1 MQDSKM
7 KILMV
12 DDEELYIHAMI
23 GLLADKYKIIIAING
38 EEALKI
44 AKSDPPPDL
53 ILLDVM
59 MPEMDGYEVCRRLK
73 ADSRT
78 REIPV
83 IFITSLA
90 ESEDETRG
98 IELGAVDYIIKPF
111 SPPIVRARVSNHL
124 RLKEARDALENQK
137 EELARQVRVLADIGL
152 ALSGEKNRKRLLEK
166 IVEEARRLTKAD
178 AGTLYITDAEGKNLR
193 FEILQNDTFEAQW
206 GETGGRHTLPDVPLV
221 IDGKVNKAN
230 VSSYVA
236 VTGEMVNIED
246 VYEAE
251 GFDFTGARNYDRE
264 TGYRC
269 KSMLVIPL
277 TNHEDNIIGVLQLV
291 NALDPDTGR
300 IVSFSSAQQELI
312 SSLASQAALAL
323 TNTNLIGNL
332 KELLYSFVRSIAT
345 AIDEKSPYTGG
356 HIKRV
361 VNLTMMI
368 AEEINRVQE
377 GPLGDLKFT
386 YDEMEEL
393 RLAAWMH
400 DVGKVVTPE
409 YIVDKHT
416 RLETI
421 FDLIDLIELRFH
433 FIGKCLEN
441 DFLKRELE
449 RCRKGNLDENDLR
462 SLHLELDDTLKRLYG
477 DLDFLKKVNASGEF
491 MDDEKIA
498 RVKSLAAE
506 SYRIGST
513 DVPLLTELEV
523 ENLCIRKGTLTDDE
537 RRTIENHVRMTSK
550 ILNQLP
556 FPKNLARVPKFAGD
570 HHEKLDG
577 RGYHQGLTE
586 KDIPIQSRIIA
597 LADVFEALTAI
608 DRPYRKTMKL
618 SQALKIVGFMVK
630 DRHIDPVIFD
640 LFVKKGLFMDY
651 AQQELNPEQIDI
663 SRDDAAEPA

>member
-1 MQDSKM
+1 M
-7 KILMV
+7 
-12 DDEELYIHAMI
+12 
-23 GLLADKYKIIIAING
+23 
-38 EEALKI
+38 
-44 AKSDPPPDL
+44 
-53 ILLDVM
+53 
-59 MPEMDGYEVCRRLK
+59 
-73 ADSRT
+73 
-78 REIPV
+78 
-83 IFITSLA
+83 
-90 ESEDETRG
+90 
-98 IELGAVDYIIKPF
+98 
-111 SPPIVRARVSNHL
+111 
-124 RLKEARDALENQK
+124 
-137 EELARQVRVLADIGL
+137 
-152 ALSGEKNRKRLLEK
+152 
-166 IVEEARRLTKAD
+166 
-178 AGTLYITDAEGKNLR
+178 
-193 FEILQNDTFEAQW
+193 
-206 GETGGRHTLPDVPLV
+206 
-221 IDGKVNKAN
+221 
-230 VSSYVA
+230 
-236 VTGEMVNIED
+236 
-246 VYEAE
+246 
-251 GFDFTGARNYDRE
+251 
-264 TGYRC
+264 
-269 KSMLVIPL
+269 
-277 TNHEDNIIGVLQLV
+277 
-291 NALDPDTGR
+291 
-300 IVSFSSAQQELI
+300 
-312 SSLASQAALAL
+312 AL

-377 GPLGDLKFT
+377 GPLGDLNFT

-449 RCRKGNLDENDLR
+449 RCRKGDMDENALR
-462 SLHLELDDTLKRLYG
+462 SLHPELDDTLKRLYG
-477 DLDFLKKVNASGEF
+477 DLEFLKEINASGEF

-506 SYRIGST
+506 SYRIGPT

-618 SQALKIVGFMVK
+618 SQALKIVG
-630 DRHIDPVIFD
+630 
-640 LFVKKGLFMDY
+640 LW
-651 AQQELNPEQIDI
+651 
-663 SRDDAAEPA
+663 